1 MPKNTTN
8 QEQSSTTE
16 KDMVKKIRKKEKKR
30 NKYNAM
36 QILNSF
42 LKDSAPKT
50 KESLKNV
57 SKFSWCDLGRDCIK
71 RKIQVNVE
79 RITEME
85 IAKWKNGISTF
96 NANYNFVYSTIKRL
110 DVQKVS
116 GKETKKE
123 TTDCKIWFVEKKKF

>member
-1 MPKNTTN
+1 
-8 QEQSSTTE
+8 
-16 KDMVKKIRKKEKKR
+16 
-30 NKYNAM
+30 M

-71 RKIQVNVE
+71 RKVKVNVQK
-79 RITEME
+79 ITEME
-85 IAKWKNGISTF
+85 IAKWKKGISTF
-96 NANYNFVYSTIKRL
+96 DAHYNFVYSTFKRL

-116 GKETKKE
+116 RSLEKQTKK
-123 TTDCKIWFVEKKKF
+123 TPQHLKSDNGLSKKKVLKTVKANANMQNYLS